1 MKIFLFFHKYIM
13 AKIDKVTPVEF
24 IETTSTK
31 LTTVQESHP
40 GAFIHVND
48 ENGDDKLYIGED
60 QVTDKF
66 NVGDTPNST
75 PTRKVGGL
83 TASTIGQLKQKSI
96 SEIILDMVR
105 PDVVEPTVST
115 ALSFGISY
123 SGSKLIE
130 TGTNLPAE
138 SSIAVTIKDGVW
150 TDGTPYAGGHG
161 TVSKRISPGNW
172 NGTAEEGV
180 YTISGSVI
188 FFEGGIPK
196 DNFGTLYPDKQYHGG
211 QENATSIKIT
221 AVEPVYVNDGS
232 VITDMRK
239 HIVNYISGTELNVTI
254 PKEVETPEP
263 VKFMVV
269 TPYEFNT
276 FTVKQFNPLTQTYD
290 TDIPMIPMNYSENSI
305 DIGNIDFEDFN
316 VGGAGQLTSSGLFVQ
331 VNGPDYVSV
340 TDEFSHSGTKSVKL
354 DNSSGYA
361 EDSWD
366 IQIVTK
372 SFPVE
377 SGRTYRISWYNKANV
392 EADVEIDIRGDGDV
406 KYKTSQY
413 GDLNKAGTDWEYQ
426 YIDYKVVSG
435 TELSFAFYCGVDTA
449 TYYFDDIKISTLGTC
464 YVRQHNSYTNTEPT
478 KYKINLKK

>member
-1 MKIFLFFHKYIM
+1 M
-13 AKIDKVTPVEF
+13 AKIDKETPVKF
-24 IETTSTK
+24 IETTTGK
-31 LTTVQESHP
+31 LNAVISDPENA

-48 ENGDDKLYIGED
+48 DNGDDQLYIGVD
-60 QVTDKF
+60 QITDKF

-115 ALSFGISY
+115 PASVSISY
-123 SGSKLIE
+123 AGPKLIE
-130 TGTNLPAE
+130 VGTNLPVGT
-138 SSIAVTIKDGVW
+138 IINDDIKDGVW
-150 TDGTPYAGGHG
+150 SDGTPYAGGHSVITLG
-161 TVSKRISPGNW
+161 FSPGNW
-172 NGTAEEGV
+172 GEPVEEGT
-180 YTISGSVI
+180 YMISGSVI
-188 FFEGGIPK
+188 FYEGGIPK
-196 DNFGTLYPDKQYHGG
+196 DNFGTSYPNKQYHGG
-211 QENATSIKIT
+211 TKNADPIKIT
-221 AVEPVYVNDGS
+221 AVYPIYVNDSS

-263 VKFMVV
+263 VKFMIIA
-269 TPYEFNT
+269 PYVFNT
-276 FTVKQFNPLTQTYD
+276 FVVKQFNPLTQAYD
-290 TDIPMIPMNYSENSI
+290 INVPMSYTVYNENII
-305 DIGNIDFEDFN
+305 DIDDIDFEDFN
-316 VGGAGQLTSSGLFVQ
+316 VGGAGQLTSSGLFAYY
-331 VNGPDYVSV
+331 NGGDYVSI

-361 EDSWD
+361 EYTWD

-377 SGRTYRISWYNKANV
+377 PGKTYRISWYNKANV
-392 EADVEIDIRGDGDV
+392 EADIQIDIRGDESY
-406 KYKTSQY
+406 KYFTSQS
-413 GDLNKAGTDWEYQ
+413 GDLNKVGTDWEYQ
-426 YIDYKVVSG
+426 YVDYKVVSG

-449 TYYFDDIKISTLGTC
+449 TYYFDDIKISVLEDVTYC
-464 YVRQHNSYTNTEPT
+464 YVREDNSYTNTEPT